1 MPSHAT
7 LVPAFDATLH
17 FVLCDFGKLGQAYM
31 ETDPNEADR
40 DAIVSGLVSGQYP
53 RPLKVIAL
61 QPDGTW
67 RDVSI
72 EIAWSAMKAAAVGGT
87 SLPEGTRDFIA
98 AQIGQPVTA

>member
-1 MPSHAT
+1 MPP
-7 LVPAFDATLH
+7 LVPEPRRDADLH

-31 ETDPNEADR
+31 ETDPHEADR

-72 EIAWSAMKAAAVGGT
+72 EIAWSAMKVATLRGS
-87 SLPEGTRDFIA
+87 SLPDGTRDFVA

>member
-1 MPSHAT
+1 MPLRAT
-7 LVPAFDATLH
+7 LVPDSGATLH

-31 ETDPNEADR
+31 ETDPHEADR

-67 RDVSI
+67 RDASI
-72 EIAWSAMKAAAVGGT
+72 EIAMEAAAAGGT
-87 SLPEGTRDFIA
+87 SLPEGTRDFVA

>member
-1 MPSHAT
+1 MPP
-7 LVPAFDATLH
+7 LVPEPRRDADLH

-31 ETDPNEADR
+31 ETDPHEADR

-61 QPDGTW
+61 QPDGMW
-67 RDVSI
+67 RDASI
-72 EIAWSAMKAAAVGGT
+72 EIAWSAIKAAAVGGT
-87 SLPEGTRDFIA
+87 SLPEGARHFVA

>member
-1 MPSHAT
+1 MPS
-7 LVPAFDATLH
+7 LVPEPRRDADLH

-31 ETDPNEADR
+31 ETDPHEADR
-40 DAIVSGLVSGQYP
+40 DATVSGLVSGQYP

-67 RDVSI
+67 RDVSV

-87 SLPEGTRDFIA
+87 SLPEGTRDFVA

>member
-1 MPSHAT
+1 MPS
-7 LVPAFDATLH
+7 LVPEPRRGADLH

-31 ETDPNEADR
+31 ETDPHEADR
-40 DAIVSGLVSGQYP
+40 DAIVSGLISGQFT
-53 RPLKVIAL
+53 RPLKIIAL

-67 RDVSI
+67 RDASI

-87 SLPEGTRDFIA
+87 SLPEGTLDFVA